1 MLAIEQMERI
11 LATAADDED
20 AVTALWSA
28 AMNAGGRDNITVAL
42 VSCPGVED

>member
-1 MLAIEQMERI
+1 MVAIDQMERI
-11 LATAADDED
+11 LATAANDEH

-42 VSCPGVED
+42 VSRPDVEE